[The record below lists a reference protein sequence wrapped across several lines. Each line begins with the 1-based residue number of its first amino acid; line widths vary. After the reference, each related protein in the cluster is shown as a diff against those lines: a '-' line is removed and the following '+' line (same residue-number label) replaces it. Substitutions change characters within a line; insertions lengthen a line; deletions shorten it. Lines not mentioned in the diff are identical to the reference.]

1 MSTLKTLKPGKRGT
15 RDLLTQYGES
25 LLYVRY
31 RRDEETGERLK
42 TVEIVVQRYSPARDE
57 ERSGSRSL
65 GLQARGAAARTVAL
79 QVGLPE
85 RELQRRVRSAGGRWD
100 RDRRVWWVRR
110 DVAERLDLLHRVV
123 GRGS

>member
-31 RRDEETGERLK
+31 RRDEETGEGRK

-57 ERSGSRSL
+57 ERSGSRRL
-65 GLQARGAAARTVAL
+65 GLQARGAGTRTVAL
-79 QVGLPE
+79 RVGLPE
-85 RELQRRVRSAGGRWD
+85 TELQRRVRSAGGRWD